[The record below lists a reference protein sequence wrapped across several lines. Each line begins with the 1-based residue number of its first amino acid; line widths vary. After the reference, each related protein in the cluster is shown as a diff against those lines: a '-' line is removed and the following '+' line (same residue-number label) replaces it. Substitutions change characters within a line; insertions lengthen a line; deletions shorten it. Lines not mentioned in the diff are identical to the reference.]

1 MEKVRWENE
10 RAKERKRERLRGESA
25 LPRERADSEE
35 KEGENSERSWKKLQ
49 RREKKREEKTREQ
62 RKASS

>member
-25 LPRERADSEE
+25 LDRARMV
-35 KEGENSERSWKKLQ
+35 KRAGENSERSWKKLQ